1 MCIPSRTQ
9 LTELKQHSTHFFI
22 SLADPDVN
30 YERRPRVSSPVQ
42 LVEEV
47 DILLEHVVRVAGG
60 DLDNEVIPPAPT
72 IIDKCLMARKLAG
85 MKAAHDLKNLIQLD
99 KEKELYEAREAAEAA
114 RATAR
119 TTTPE
124 RKVK

>member
-1 MCIPSRTQ
+1 M
-9 LTELKQHSTHFFI
+9 KG
-22 SLADPDVN
+22 SLDITWARKEAKIGGHWSNVKVGPG
-30 YERRPRVSSPVQ
+30 R
-42 LVEEV
+42 

-85 MKAAHDLKNLIQLD
+85 MKAAHDLKNLIQLA

-119 TTTPE
+119 ATTPE